1 MSGTHALK
9 RSPLHGL
16 HVEAGARFTA
26 FAGYEMP
33 LYYPAG
39 ILREHLHTR
48 TQAGLFDISHMGQIV
63 ITGAARAA
71 WLERLTPA
79 DLVDLRPG
87 RQRYALLTNEAG
99 GIIDDVLIGNTGDH
113 FLMVTN
119 AARTPRVYE
128 HLAAA
133 LSGGCVVEAHTDRAL
148 LALQGPA
155 AAAVL
160 SRHSPNLEALYF
172 LDIARMS
179 IAGIDCWVSRSGYTG
194 EDGFEI
200 ALPAS
205 RAETLARRL
214 LAEPEVRLVGL
225 GARDTLRLEAGLC
238 LYGQD
243 IDETTTPA
251 AAGLGFTVARARRPG
266 GARPGGFP
274 GAAAILHE
282 LKAGPGAIRTGLL
295 PDGKV
300 PVRAGTSL
308 VDAEATEA
316 GRITSGAY
324 SPTLQRPIAMGY
336 LQTREAQARRA
347 IFALLRGQRIRIQPA
362 ALPFVPHRYYRK
374 QV

>member
-1 MSGTHALK
+1 LK

-33 LYYPAG
+33 LHYPAG
-39 ILREHLHTR
+39 IIQEHLHTR
-48 TQAGLFDISHMGQIV
+48 AQAGLFDISHMGQIA

-87 RQRYALLTNEAG
+87 RQRYALLTNETG
-99 GIIDDVLIGNTGDH
+99 GIIDDVLIGNAGDH

-119 AARTPRVYE
+119 AAQTSHVYDR
-128 HLAAA
+128 LTAAPG
-133 LSGGCVVEAHTDRAL
+133 SGCAVEAHTDRAL

-160 SRHSPNLEALYF
+160 SRHGPNLEALYF
-172 LDIARMS
+172 QDIARMA

-205 RAETLARRL
+205 KAETLARHL
-214 LAEPEVRLVGL
+214 LAEPEVRLIGL
-225 GARDTLRLEAGLC
+225 GARDTLRLEAGFC

-251 AAGLGFTVARARRPG
+251 AASLGWTVARARRPG

-274 GAAAILHE
+274 GAAVILHE
-282 LKAGPGAIRTGLL
+282 LQAGPRAFRTGLL

-308 VDAEATEA
+308 VDAEDTEA
-316 GRITSGAY
+316 GRITSGGY
-324 SPTLQRPIAMGY
+324 SPSLQRPIAMGY
-336 LQTREAQARRA
+336 LRTREAQARQA
-347 IFALLRGQRIRIQPA
+347 IYAFLRGQRICIQPA
-362 ALPFVPHRYYRK
+362 TLPFVPHRYCRK
-374 QV
+374 QI

>member
-1 MSGTHALK
+1 LK

-48 TQAGLFDISHMGQIV
+48 AQAGLFDISHMGQIA
-63 ITGAARAA
+63 ITGTARAA

-99 GIIDDVLIGNTGDH
+99 GIIDDVLISNAGDH

-119 AARTPRVYE
+119 ASRTPHVYE

-133 LSGGCVVEAHTDRAL
+133 LSGGCAVEAHTDRAL

-160 SRHSPNLEALYF
+160 SRHGPNLEALCF
-172 LDIARMS
+172 LDFARMA

-205 RAETLARRL
+205 KAETLARRL
-214 LAEPEVRLVGL
+214 LAEPEVRLIGL
-225 GARDTLRLEAGLC
+225 GARDTLRLEAGFC

-243 IDETTTPA
+243 IDGTTTPA
-251 AAGLGFTVARARRPG
+251 AAGLSWTVARARRPG
-266 GARPGGFP
+266 GARPGNFP
-274 GAAAILHE
+274 GAAVILHE
-282 LKAGPGAIRTGLL
+282 LQAGPRAIRTGLL
-295 PDGKV
+295 PEGKA

-308 VDAEATEA
+308 VDAEAMEA

-324 SPTLQRPIAMGY
+324 SPTMQRPIAMGY
-336 LQTREAQARRA
+336 LPTQGAQAPQP
-347 IFALLRGQRIRIQPA
+347 IYALLRGQRIRIQPA
-362 ALPFVPHRYYRK
+362 TLPFVPHRYYRK
-374 QV
+374 QA